1 MSELARRIA
10 AASAHAD
17 PAWTAEREARVR
29 AGVGR
34 GLERKRRNRVGLVV
48 AVGACTL
55 LLGFVL
61 GRLGDKP
68 APTARVALPEQ
79 QGASLLQLPDGS
91 TVTAGSP
98 DAHVETVAVSPEAV
112 MLRLEAGAARFSVT
126 PNPKRPFRVVARD
139 VTVTVLGTIFSV
151 SLEPSGVRVGVE
163 RGRVRVDSPRESQV
177 LSVGDTQRFPSAPLH
192 ADASGTPTE
201 PEPVADSQP
210 IAVDQLAPLD
220 DPPARP
226 AAAPPS
232 WRALAK
238 DQNYSAAL
246 ARLNADGPNAVR
258 DTPDDLLLAADV
270 ARLGGRPDRAV
281 APLQRVIAD
290 HAFDTRAPLAAFT
303 LGRTLLEQ
311 LGRPRDAAQA
321 FATARRLDRGGALTQ
336 DALAREVESWAGAGD
351 DERAHARALEYVK
364 LYPHGRRISA
374 VRRLGGLD

>member
-17 PAWTAEREARVR
+17 PAWTPEREARIR

-34 GLERKRRNRVGLVV
+34 GLERKRRSRVGLVV
-48 AVGACTL
+48 ALGACTL
-55 LLGFVL
+55 LLGFEL
-61 GRLGDKP
+61 GRLGGKP
-68 APTARVALPEQ
+68 VASARAAASEQ
-79 QGASLLQLPDGS
+79 PVASLLQLPDGS
-91 TVTAGSP
+91 TVTARSR

-112 MLRLEAGAARFSVT
+112 SLRLETGAARFSVT

-151 SLEPSGVRVGVE
+151 TLEPSGVRVGVE
-163 RGRVRVDSPRESQV
+163 RGRVRVDSAHESRI
-177 LSVGDTQRFPSAPLH
+177 LEVGDARSFASAPAH
-192 ADASGTPTE
+192 AEVRPPQPEPEADADSELAAE
-201 PEPVADSQP
+201 PLPPVEE
-210 IAVDQLAPLD
+210 
-220 DPPARP
+220 PPARP

-238 DQNYSAAL
+238 EQNYSAAF
-246 ARLNADGPNAVR
+246 ARLTAEGPNAVR
-258 DTPDDLLLAADV
+258 DIPDDLLLAADV

-290 HAFDTRAPLAAFT
+290 HPFDPRAPLAAFT

-364 LYPHGRRISA
+364 LYPHGRRIAA